1 MKTFAQKF
9 DCMKEETGMAK
20 QWWKESV
27 VYQIYPRSFNDSNG
41 DGIGD
46 IKGITEKLD
55 YLKELGIDV
64 VWLSPVYKSPND
76 DNGYDISDYR
86 KIMDEFGTME
96 DWEEMLA
103 GMHQRGIRLVMD
115 LVVNHSSD
123 EHAWFTEAR
132 KSKDNPY
139 RDYYIWRE
147 GKEGQPPNNWGS
159 FFGGSAWEYDEESE
173 EYFLHLFSKKQPDL
187 NWENEKLRE
196 EVYDLMKFWLD
207 KGADGFRMDVI
218 NLISKTPGFPDA
230 EVTSDSAYQWGGDY
244 FVNGP
249 KFMDYMNEM
258 NEKVLSK
265 YDAMTVGEMPMATPE
280 DGKRYTNEESGIV
293 NMLFQFE
300 HMDVTSGPGG
310 KWDQQPW
317 KLTDLKHIISKWQ
330 TELHGTGWNSLYME
344 NHDQP
349 RSVSVFGD
357 DQQYRVESAKM
368 LAAWLHFL
376 QGTPYIYQG
385 QELGMTN
392 VYFDSIEDYED
403 IETLNMYQEE
413 VGERGAKPE
422 DVLKAIHKKGRDN
435 ARTPM
440 QWNDQQN
447 AGFTS
452 GIPWLKVNDNYPE
465 VNAQKALSDENSIFY
480 FYKNLIRL
488 RKELPVM
495 IHGDYQLLLEEN
507 ENLYVYTRSFDGT
520 TLLVAANFSKETC
533 ELKLPEILNG
543 GKLLV
548 HNYSDVANQLHN
560 ESSMRPYEVKVYM
573 L

>member
-1 MKTFAQKF
+1 MAQ
-9 DCMKEETGMAK
+9 

-27 VYQIYPRSFNDSNG
+27 VYQIYPRSFHDSNG

-46 IKGITEKLD
+46 IKGITEKLE
-55 YLKELGIDV
+55 YLDELGIDV

-86 KIMDEFGTME
+86 NIMEEFGTME
-96 DWEEMLA
+96 DWEEMLE
-103 GMHQRGIRLVMD
+103 GMHKRGIRLVMD

-147 GKEGQPPNNWGS
+147 GKDGQPPNNWGS
-159 FFGGSAWEYDEESE
+159 FFGGSAWEYDEASQ

-187 NWENEKLRE
+187 NWENGNLRE

-207 KGADGFRMDVI
+207 KGVDGFRMDVI
-218 NLISKTPGFPDA
+218 NLISKTPGLPNA
-230 EVTSDSAYQWGGDY
+230 EVTSDSPYQWGGEY

-249 KFMDYMNEM
+249 KFVDYMTEM
-258 NEKVLSK
+258 NEKVLNK

-280 DGKRYTNEESGIV
+280 NGKKYTNEESGIV

-310 KWDQQPW
+310 KWDQQSW
-317 KLTDLKHIISKWQ
+317 KLRDLKKIISKWQ

-357 DQQYRVESAKM
+357 DQEYRVESAKM

-403 IETLNMYQEE
+403 IETLNMYNEE
-413 VGERGAKPE
+413 VIEKGNNSEK
-422 DVLKAIHKKGRDN
+422 VLEAIHKKGRDN

-440 QWNDQQN
+440 QWTDERN
-447 AGFTS
+447 AGFTT
-452 GIPWLKVNDNYPE
+452 GTPWLKVNGNYHE
-465 VNAQKALSDENSIFY
+465 INARKALSDEDSIFY

-495 IHGDYQLLLEEN
+495 IHGDYQLLLEED
-507 ENLYVYTRSFDGT
+507 ENLYVYTRSYRGT

-533 ELKLPEILNG
+533 EMKLPEALNG
-543 GKLLV
+543 GKPIV
-548 HNYSDVANQLHN
+548 HNYHDVADQLQN
-560 ESSMRPYEVKVYM
+560 ESTMRPYEVKVYM
-573 L
+573 LEV

>member
-1 MKTFAQKF
+1 MTQ
-9 DCMKEETGMAK
+9 

-76 DNGYDISDYR
+76 DNGYDISDYK

-96 DWEEMLA
+96 DWEEMLD
-103 GMHQRGIRLVMD
+103 GMHRRGIRLVMD

-123 EHAWFTEAR
+123 EHTWFTEAR
-132 KSKDNPY
+132 KNKDNPY
-139 RDYYIWRE
+139 RDYYIWRPGRE
-147 GKEGQPPNNWGS
+147 GEPPNNWGS
-159 FFGGSAWEYDEESE
+159 FFGGSAWEYDEESK

-187 NWENEKLRE
+187 NWENPTLRE

-218 NLISKTPGFPDA
+218 NLISKTPGLPDA
-230 EVTSDSAYQWGGDY
+230 EITSPERYQWGGDY

-249 KFMDYMNEM
+249 KFVDYMTEM
-258 NEKVLSK
+258 NEKVLRR

-280 DGKRYTNEESGIV
+280 DGKQYTNEENGIV

-317 KLTDLKHIISKWQ
+317 KLSELKRIISKWQ
-330 TELHGTGWNSLYME
+330 TELHGKGWNSLYME

-357 DQQYRVESAKM
+357 DQTYRVESAKM

-376 QGTPYIYQG
+376 QGTPYVYQG

-392 VYFDSIEDYED
+392 VYFDSIDEYED
-403 IETLNMYQEE
+403 IETLNMYHEQ
-413 VGERGAKPE
+413 VHQKGEKP
-422 DVLKAIHKKGRDN
+422 DKVLKAIHKKGRDN

-440 QWNDQQN
+440 QWSDEEN
-447 AGFTS
+447 AGFTT
-452 GIPWLKVNDNYPE
+452 GNPWLKVNENYRDI
-465 VNAQKALSDENSIFY
+465 NARKALSDEESVFY

-488 RKELPVM
+488 RKEHPVI
-495 IHGDYQLLLEEN
+495 IHGDYRLLLEED
-507 ENLYVYTRSFDGT
+507 ENLYVYTRSYRGT
-520 TLLVAANFSKETC
+520 TLLLAANFSKETC
-533 ELKLPEILNG
+533 EMNIPDDLSG

-548 HNYSDVANQLHN
+548 HNYGDAGRQL
-560 ESSMRPYEVKVYM
+560 EKQSSMRPYEVKAYLM
-573 L
+573 QNEA

>member
-1 MKTFAQKF
+1 MRISSRYKGG
-9 DCMKEETGMAK
+9 DCMAQ

-46 IKGITEKLD
+46 IRGITEKLD
-55 YLKELGIDV
+55 YLNELGIDV

-86 KIMDEFGTME
+86 TIMDEFGTME
-96 DWEEMLA
+96 DWEEMLE

-132 KSKDNPY
+132 KSKDNPF
-139 RDYYIWRE
+139 REYYIWRE
-147 GKEGQPPNNWGS
+147 SKEDQPPNNWGS
-159 FFGGSAWEYDEESE
+159 FFGGSAWEYDEESD

-196 EVYDLMKFWLD
+196 EVYALMKFWLD
-207 KGADGFRMDVI
+207 KGVDGFRMDVI
-218 NLISKTPGFPDA
+218 NLISKTPGLPDA
-230 EVTSDSAYQWGGDY
+230 EVTDDSPYQWGGDY

-249 KFMDYMNEM
+249 KFLEYMNEM
-258 NEKVLSK
+258 NEQVLSK

-280 DGKRYTNEESGIV
+280 DGKKYTNENDGIV

-310 KWDQQPW
+310 KWDQQAW
-317 KLTDLKHIISKWQ
+317 KLTDLKRIISKWQ

-357 DQQYRVESAKM
+357 DQEYRVESAKM

-392 VYFDSIEDYED
+392 VYFDDIKDYED
-403 IETLNMYQEE
+403 IETLNMYNEE
-413 VGERGAKPE
+413 VVEKGRNPE
-422 DVLKAIHKKGRDN
+422 EVLDAIHKKGRDN

-440 QWNDQQN
+440 QWTDEKN
-447 AGFTS
+447 AGFTT
-452 GIPWLKVNDNYPE
+452 GNPWLKVNGNYHE
-465 VNAQKALSDENSIFY
+465 INARKALSDENSIFY

-488 RKELPVM
+488 RKELPVL
-495 IHGDYQLLLEEN
+495 IHGNYQLLLEED
-507 ENLYVYTRSFDGT
+507 ENLYVYTRRYQDT
-520 TLLVAANFSKETC
+520 TLVIAANFSKETC
-533 ELKLPEILNG
+533 ELNLPETLNG

-548 HNYSDVANQLHN
+548 HNYQDVANQLQN
-560 ESSMRPYEVKVYM
+560 ESNMRPYEVKVYM
-573 L
+573 M